1 MKKIKLF
8 IEIILIVSI
17 FILVGMIAY
26 DYYDMEKTKKDTGS
40 MINEIDGIIV
50 ANKEFNESN
59 LNDNT
64 DNRNTNIKDNRNS
77 KKIAKVSGCVVYGK
91 IKIDKIEIEY
101 PIIEYASENS
111 LWKSICKIS
120 SNDINGKGNLC
131 LAGHNMRNF
140 SMFGNLRKVDIGD
153 TIVITNLNGE
163 EYVYKVY
170 EKTYV
175 NPDQTEVLKDT
186 DEAIVTLVT
195 CNDASNKRLIVKG
208 ISVSENSS
216 VWINVKM

>member
-1 MKKIKLF
+1 MKKIKLV

-153 TIVITNLNGE
+153 TIVITKLNGE

-216 VWINVKM
+216 V

>member
-1 MKKIKLF
+1 MKKIKII

-17 FILVGMIAY
+17 LILAGMIAY
-26 DYYDMEKTKKDTGS
+26 DYYDMEETKKDTGS
-40 MINEIDGIIV
+40 MINEIDEIIV
-50 ANKEFNESN
+50 ANKESDESHLKN
-59 LNDNT
+59 NT
-64 DNRNTNIKDNRNS
+64 DDSNVNTKEKKDE
-77 KKIAKVSGCVVYGK
+77 KKTARVSGCVVYGK
-91 IKIDKIEIEY
+91 IRIDKIGIEY

-208 ISVSENSS
+208 ISVSGNGS
-216 VWINVKM
+216 V

>member
-1 MKKIKLF
+1 
-8 IEIILIVSI
+8 
-17 FILVGMIAY
+17 
-26 DYYDMEKTKKDTGS
+26 
-40 MINEIDGIIV
+40 
-50 ANKEFNESN
+50 
-59 LNDNT
+59 
-64 DNRNTNIKDNRNS
+64 
-77 KKIAKVSGCVVYGK
+77 
-91 IKIDKIEIEY
+91 
-101 PIIEYASENS
+101 
-111 LWKSICKIS
+111 
-120 SNDINGKGNLC
+120 
-131 LAGHNMRNF
+131 MRNF

-208 ISVSENSS
+208 ISVSGNGS

>member
-1 MKKIKLF
+1 MKKIKLV

-208 ISVSENSS
+208 ISVSESSS

>member
-1 MKKIKLF
+1 MKKIKII

-17 FILVGMIAY
+17 LTLAGMIAY
-26 DYYDMEKTKKDTGS
+26 DYYDMEETKKDTGS
-40 MINEIDGIIV
+40 MINEIDEIIV
-50 ANKEFNESN
+50 ANKESDESH

-64 DNRNTNIKDNRNS
+64 DDSNVNTTEKKDA
-77 KKIAKVSGCVVYGK
+77 KKTARVSGCVVYGK
-91 IKIDKIEIEY
+91 IRIDKIGIEY

-208 ISVSENSS
+208 ISVSGNGS
-216 VWINVKM
+216 V